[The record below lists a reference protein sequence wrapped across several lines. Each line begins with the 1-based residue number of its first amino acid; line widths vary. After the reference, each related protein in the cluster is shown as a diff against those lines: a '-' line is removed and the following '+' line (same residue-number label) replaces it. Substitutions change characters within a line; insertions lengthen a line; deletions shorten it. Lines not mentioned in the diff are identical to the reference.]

1 MKVKVKVPP
10 KQGVQAQSGSRG
22 IPVALLIHNF
32 HARLGQVVN
41 AMLQFLT
48 PRKEPRCML
57 YRKLG
62 RPQQWT
68 GVERRACFALIRV

>member
-22 IPVALLIHNF
+22 ISVALLILNF

-41 AMLQFLT
+41 AM
-48 PRKEPRCML
+48 
-57 YRKLG
+57 
-62 RPQQWT
+62 PQ
-68 GVERRACFALIRV
+68 ERTSVYIIEEAG